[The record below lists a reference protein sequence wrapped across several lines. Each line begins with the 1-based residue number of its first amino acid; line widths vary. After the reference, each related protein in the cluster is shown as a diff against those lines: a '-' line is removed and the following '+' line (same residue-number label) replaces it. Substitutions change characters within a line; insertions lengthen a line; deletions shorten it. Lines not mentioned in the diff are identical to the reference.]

1 MVVHAYVSA
10 AWEVPWFDP
19 ETTSLFAIETESLK
33 HGHVT
38 YHVDDEQ
45 PPRAAAADASSS
57 TQLVMGL
64 GLEGWAAEMP
74 QSYPK
79 HREITAGFGRLTLL
93 G

>member
-1 MVVHAYVSA
+1 MTRKQPA
-10 AWEVPWFDP
+10 
-19 ETTSLFAIETESLK
+19 SLILKTESLK
-33 HGHVT
+33 HGQVT
-38 YHVDDEQ
+38 YHVDDE

-57 TQLVMGL
+57 TQPVMGL